1 MTQEHPDETVS
12 GPLAPALSALI
23 PPIPDTP
30 VLFFVAYPFLSCRS
44 VFSGRTATL
53 TGVGC
58 VLNTGTSA
66 ADNDFESGD
75 SMPFPM
81 HISLILSPPEHVGM
95 PFENVV
101 H

>member
-1 MTQEHPDETVS
+1 MIQEHPDETVS
-12 GPLAPALSALI
+12 GPLAPTLSALI
-23 PPIPDTP
+23 PPIPDTE
-30 VLFFVAYPFLSCRS
+30 LFFVAFPFLSCIS
-44 VFSGRTATL
+44 VFSGRRATF

-75 SMPFPM
+75 NMPFPM
-81 HISLILSPPEHVGM
+81 HISLIFSPPEHVGR
-95 PFENVV
+95 PFSNVV